1 MSASTL
7 REMEVY
13 GSSMKTPKNNFS
25 IVQTSK
31 FVNEMTKYDLT
42 K

>member
-1 MSASTL
+1 
-7 REMEVY
+7 
-13 GSSMKTPKNNFS
+13 MKTPKKNFS

-42 K
+42 NDKTHKLALIF